1 MLILQRITVRRLHEP
16 QMRPGTFE
24 QCRHYDRPLKLDY
37 GGHRI
42 KCVSVNKNDPCRLL
56 GNVNI
61 RKSGFARLDV
71 ALSFSRSVLFWQRGV
86 RSFEV

>member
-16 QMRPGTFE
+16 QMRRGTFE

-42 KCVSVNKNDPCRLL
+42 KCVSVNENGPCRLL
-56 GNVNI
+56 WSVNM
-61 RKSGFARLDV
+61 RKSGFARASV
-71 ALSFSRSVLFWQRGV
+71 ALSFARSVLFWQRGV